1 MTLSVDV
8 THFNEC
14 CIFIVLPSVVML
26 SVVQTK
32 CHCAEC
38 RSDECCGT
46 VTKTAAYFQKK
57 IGTFFLFSLKIKIR
71 LVSSIS

>member
-1 MTLSVDV
+1 MTLSINV

-14 CIFIVLPSVVML
+14 FIFSVLPSVVML

-32 CHCAEC
+32 CHCAE
-38 RSDECCGT
+38 RLSDECCGT

-57 IGTFFLFSLKIKIR
+57 LEPFFSFH
-71 LVSSIS
+71 